1 MQVKKQRSQISI
13 PGSLRQFLA
22 SHRPPLLV
30 SIMAELSNKAALP
43 VEGHSSPAP
52 GTRWGRCEDKRQQR
66 LASKPHFRWES
77 KSQKPV
83 FKPFCPPPPLAL
95 ESLSYNRKIVSL
107 LLFPLAQH
115 WAPFPEHVFKLILKR
130 DCFPM
135 RQWGGICA
143 LWHAMACL
151 LALLCSTSKLGML
164 LIQMVSLVRLL
175 ALGDTVIFLFFSGE
189 TVTHNTRVSQSPW

>member
-1 MQVKKQRSQISI
+1 MDTESGQEKMQVKKQRSQISI

-22 SHRPPLLV
+22 SYRPPLLV

-135 RQWGGICA
+135 RQ
-143 LWHAMACL
+143 
-151 LALLCSTSKLGML
+151 
-164 LIQMVSLVRLL
+164 
-175 ALGDTVIFLFFSGE
+175 
-189 TVTHNTRVSQSPW
+189 